1 MADDAGDHCRG
12 GGRVSAVARHDPRL
26 FFERHRSRIVILFV
40 LIVVTWFL
48 LAFAEQAWRARQ
60 LQAEA
65 AQQRAAIATIEA
77 GNAELRGQL
86 AVYETDAWLDYAQSR
101 ARRDLNLANPGETV
115 LMVRWGPRQPGATTE
130 PAAPAANPDPANWR
144 KWVDAFS
151 ND

>member
-1 MADDAGDHCRG
+1 M
-12 GGRVSAVARHDPRL
+12 SAVARHDPRL

-77 GNAELRGQL
+77 GNVALREQL
-86 AVYETDAWLDYAQSR
+86 AVYGTDAWLDYAQSR

-115 LMVRWGPRQPGATTE
+115 LMVRWGPRQPGETTKL
-130 PAAPAANPDPANWR
+130 AAPAIDPDPANWR
-144 KWVDAFS
+144 QWVDVFTPE
-151 ND
+151 

>member
-1 MADDAGDHCRG
+1 
-12 GGRVSAVARHDPRL
+12 VSAVVRNDPRL

-65 AQQRAAIATIEA
+65 TQQRAAIATIEA
-77 GNAELRGQL
+77 GNAELREQL

-101 ARRDLNLANPGETV
+101 ARRDLNLANAGETV
-115 LMVRWGPRQPGATTE
+115 LMVRWGPRQPGETTE
-130 PAAPAANPDPANWR
+130 QPAQTADPDPANWR
-144 KWVDAFS
+144 QWVDAFTS
-151 ND
+151 AK

>member
-1 MADDAGDHCRG
+1 
-12 GGRVSAVARHDPRL
+12 VSAVAGHDPRL

-77 GNAELRGQL
+77 GNAELREQL

-115 LMVRWGPRQPGATTE
+115 LMVRWGPRQPGETKDQ
-130 PAAPAANPDPANWR
+130 PAQIVDPDPANWR
-144 KWVDAFS
+144 QWVDVFTPE
-151 ND
+151 

>member
-1 MADDAGDHCRG
+1 MASFLRKLL
-12 GGRVSAVARHDPRL
+12 V
-26 FFERHRSRIVILFV
+26 FV

-77 GNAELRGQL
+77 GNAELREQL

-115 LMVRWGPRQPGATTE
+115 LMVRWGPRQPGETTE
-130 PAAPAANPDPANWR
+130 AVAPAADPEPANWR
-144 KWVDAFS
+144 KWIDVFTS
-151 ND
+151 EK

>member
-1 MADDAGDHCRG
+1 M
-12 GGRVSAVARHDPRL
+12 SAVSRNDPRL
-26 FFERHRSRIVILFV
+26 FFERHRSRIAILFV

-60 LQAEA
+60 LQAEVT
-65 AQQRAAIATIEA
+65 QQRAAIATIEA

-115 LMVRWGPRQPGATTE
+115 LMVRWGPRQPGGTIE
-130 PAAPAANPDPANWR
+130 PTAPTADPDPANWR
-144 KWVDAFS
+144 QWVDVFTP
-151 ND
+151 D